1 MDALSQLL
9 RLVSEPAIPFG
20 TDPGATE
27 LVAMMAALHGHG
39 TPNPRLRAAFDE
51 RERQVCRAVRNGRLK
66 LDYRPPADGTV
77 TLPATDHPL
86 YAQSLIYWAASLN
99 QPIMRIAEAC
109 RRAGDG
115 ATPEEVKTAVR
126 RIDFEDN
133 MMRTDRI
140 YLTDFGTL

>member
-9 RLVSEPAIPFG
+9 RLVGEPAIPFG
-20 TDPGATE
+20 ADSGATE

-39 TPNPRLRAAFDE
+39 TPNLRLRAAFDE

-66 LDYRPPADGTV
+66 LDYRPPANGTV
-77 TLPATDHPL
+77 TLPAMDHAL
-86 YAQSLIYWAASLN
+86 YAQSLIHWAAHLG

-115 ATPEEVKTAVR
+115 ATPEDVKAAVR
-126 RIDFEDN
+126 KIEFEDST
-133 MMRTDRI
+133 MRTDRL